1 MYITTKI
8 NPIIP
13 IIPIGPAPEIKSNK
27 KFPKNMMRN
36 IMPITNKI
44 PIQNSPLESPIL
56 ISSIDKI
63 YV

>member
-1 MYITTKI
+1 MYIATKI

-36 IMPITNKI
+36 IMPIQIKFLYKI
-44 PIQNSPLESPIL
+44 HHQNHP
-56 ISSIDKI
+56 
-63 YV
+63 Y